1 MLVANCAPHKKHTDL
16 CGLFGFLFV
25 AKLVFGVG
33 VLRRFCEIISS
44 DGTRSAGFFGGTRFL
59 FNCCSGISSSD
70 SFDGGL
76 DVDGSVCGLFFPID
90 FEMLSISCTSD
101 DVLSRPVV
109 EPVPAKSGVFDR
121 LNLFESIDV
130 SRCNRTV
137 HGIT

>member
-1 MLVANCAPHKKHTDL
+1 M
-16 CGLFGFLFV
+16 GFLLV
-25 AKLVFGVG
+25 TAPVFGVG

-44 DGTRSAGFFGGTRFL
+44 DGIGSAGFFGGTRFL

-76 DVDGSVCGLFFPID
+76 DVDGSVCGLFFSVD

-101 DVLSRPVV
+101 DVLSRP
-109 EPVPAKSGVFDR
+109 EPAPAKSGELDR
-121 LNLFESIDV
+121 LNLFESIDL